1 MSTPLSKRYSE
12 LSRLHTFEDRFDYLK
27 LGGSVGES
35 TFGFDRYINQDFY
48 RTAAWRSARREVILR
63 DRGCDLGI
71 EGREIHVD
79 LLVHHMNPMS
89 HTDILH
95 GLDWIVDP
103 EYLITTTKNT
113 HNAIHYGDASK
124 LTRQY
129 VERQPGDTKLW

>member
-89 HTDILH
+89 CSAQSGAKATACLASQTPPAKAKNAAKPQITSPSSVIAERGA
-95 GLDWIVDP
+95 GLP
-103 EYLITTTKNT
+103 
-113 HNAIHYGDASK
+113 
-124 LTRQY
+124 
-129 VERQPGDTKLW
+129 